1 MSKRLLESN
10 QVNYEQGGFKK
21 TKLYKKSQNYI
32 NISVNDALFHESTL
46 SELNDFSNEISN
58 VIDTLQLHKERIDSV
73 LAIYT

>member
-1 MSKRLLESN
+1 MSKRLYDNEL
-10 QVNYEQGGFKK
+10 NYEHRDFKK
-21 TKLYKKSQNYI
+21 TKLYKTSQNYI

-46 SELNDFSNEISN
+46 SELNDFSNEISS